1 MAVLLFANRI
11 GEVMQSVAVVSEEAT
26 VAEGHEA
33 LASPAEES
41 RSIGTTDWPDIVQG
55 LGYLVA
61 E

>member
-1 MAVLLFANRI
+1 
-11 GEVMQSVAVVSEEAT
+11 MQSVAVVSEEAT